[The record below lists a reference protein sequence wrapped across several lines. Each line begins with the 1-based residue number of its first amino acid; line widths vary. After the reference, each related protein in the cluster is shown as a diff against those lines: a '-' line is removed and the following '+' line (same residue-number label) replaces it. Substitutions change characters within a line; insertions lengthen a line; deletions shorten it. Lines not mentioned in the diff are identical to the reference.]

1 MSSQPF
7 PNDFAGAEVTRLILI
22 PDSTNHL
29 TPVAG
34 FVVIPTTLI
43 RPLATFSRSRER
55 RIDSPNFVGG
65 EGGAF
70 AVFPKNPGL
79 DWLGRH
85 SQNNNFTVACPFP
98 GERKQVRASVS
109 TNFVFHR

>member
-1 MSSQPF
+1 MISQPC
-7 PNDFAGAEVTRLILI
+7 PNDFAGAETTRLIFI
-22 PDSTNHL
+22 PDSTHHL

-65 EGGAF
+65 EGGPF
-70 AVFPKNPGL
+70 AVFPKNLEL
-79 DWLGRH
+79 DWLCSH
-85 SQNNNFTVACPFP
+85 SQNKKLTVACPLL
-98 GERKQVRASVS
+98 GERKQVRASVGA
-109 TNFVFHR
+109 NFVVQ